1 MIKSGNISDL
11 IKNSSLVIVIDFSTV
26 ILDAYLLK
34 KPIISIP
41 VKNEK
46 FGIPIAFLNN
56 SCVIANIENLESS
69 INSLLKKEYIERVE
83 AGTRS
88 LNEYMSNLGSSSK
101 KLLSTLNDTKY
112 D

>member
-1 MIKSGNISDL
+1 MELG
-11 IKNSSLVIVIDFSTV
+11 
-26 ILDAYLLK
+26 YLQ
-34 KPIISIP
+34 KP
-41 VKNEK
+41 
-46 FGIPIAFLNN
+46 
-56 SCVIANIENLESS
+56 
-69 INSLLKKEYIERVE
+69 LLKKEYIERVE